1 MRPRSSPH
9 FLLLLLLAV
18 IHPSLTT
25 HQNTSREKNEE
36 NVKLLLARDERSAV
50 VHFPDDNKQLPVQS
64 GRAAPSAW
72 RFQSDDNQLSNTRQS
87 KSQFAIPLG
96 ASSGMMVPVPG
107 TRATPPGEGVKK
119 GRKAKPDVQ
128 DIISGIVHL
137 LGGKVNLHAANGA
150 AEAPP
155 ATSGNPSGPTL
166 LRPQMLAPHST
177 RINNRAPPR
186 IAQVPFE
193 AIPLELG
200 NSAGKPGQSLPFGV
214 PLRPPVFPPKLPQTG
229 QNVQGLPFTS
239 GIPLPIQ
246 LVPPVSPNRP
256 WPPTNPLVSESPL
269 PALVALTTENTPTV
283 QTHPSPLPNIPAI
296 NLTETPAAIPQI
308 VETTLS
314 AFFPEDSSVRH
325 PTAVAVVTTAATTAT
340 TTITTTTTQLPL
352 PESTTILVHESSSID
367 ISSILQPSIEDESSS
382 SSLIPLDSPS
392 PVPAVMSSSL
402 PVMPYSSDISSSLSV
417 LQSWSTPSTVPQLEA
432 GTPPNVLQL
441 PDSNRYTPP
450 LPSGRPGQVF
460 HDEYLSP
467 ANGYG
472 DVDVITSDN
481 IQPHGT
487 YGDTFELVVTAAQN
501 FGGSS
506 PPVNNGRP
514 YVIPVDIDNVRG
526 GLQAPASAESDE
538 YVSIDGRKTYFNL
551 FPTETV
557 DGNEPMVQAT
567 AMPKPAPMSNNN
579 GYGYA
584 YPDSPVEPVR
594 PAAPPRPSYPAAAAP
609 RPSYPKPAAPVVINR
624 PTASLIRRP
633 STTPLSRIDACIVGD
648 PNACLEPNESCQAE
662 EDGSAC
668 SCKPGFGRKKSS
680 EVCKGLTGLLVSIR
694 LDRLD
699 NQRLAWSS
707 SYSDPSSPDYQ
718 QLQWEANKAINSLME
733 MAPLSS
739 HFVSSSIN
747 KFYAIGNKIIVN
759 ASVFLDSSPETQSV
773 TVRPTLQRQL
783 SNIIQQRN
791 NNLGISRLWVE
802 GPNPVPVILDLN
814 ECGAPELND
823 CSPNAEC
830 INNQG
835 SFSCECKAGFSDPYP
850 NDPFQSGR
858 QCNSCTRSYC
868 NNRGECRIE
877 NGRKTCSCQ
886 GNYKGQTCELDGE
899 VLGVAIGASVAAVI
913 IIVLT
918 LVLLCMWSRRWRQNQ
933 EKMVDRSAYM
943 EQLKTM
949 PFPAIMQ
956 DRIRWAQYAEAMA
969 SAHNLYA
976 PPDPVNVNPHLALI
990 SPAYAVGTM
999 NSVSRASMAP
1009 TLPLVG
1015 QFYGSRSTCGSVI
1028 SYGKRSAPPPPPSNP
1043 PPALQVMETSEE
1055 SATESDAP
1063 IARPFQVPRP
1073 RSRSSAF
1080 SSNNIYFEADAPS
1093 TSNDFSNQSQV
1104 SLNTYQP
1111 QRQGHRYYY
1120 R

>member
-1 MRPRSSPH
+1 MRPRSTSH
-9 FLLLLLLAV
+9 FFLLLLAV
-18 IHPSLTT
+18 IHPSLTSL
-25 HQNTSREKNEE
+25 QDTSRERQRE
-36 NVKLLLARDERSAV
+36 NDEFLLARDERSAV
-50 VHFPDDNKQLPVQS
+50 VHFPDDNNQLPVQS
-64 GRAAPSAW
+64 GGASTW

-87 KSQFAIPLG
+87 KSQFSIPLG
-96 ASSGMMVPVPG
+96 TTSGMMVPVSG
-107 TRATPPGEGVKK
+107 TRGTPSGEGVKK
-119 GRKAKPDVQ
+119 GRKATPDVQ

-137 LGGKVNLHAANGA
+137 LGGKVNLHAASGA
-150 AEAPP
+150 TEAPSV
-155 ATSGNPSGPTL
+155 TSGNPSGTTL

-186 IAQVPFE
+186 ISEVPFE

-200 NSAGKPGQSLPFGV
+200 NSAGRPGQMLPFGV
-214 PLRPPVFPPKLPQTG
+214 PLRPPIYPPKLPQTG

-256 WPPTNPLVSESPL
+256 WPPANPIVSEPTPS
-269 PALVALTTENTPTV
+269 ASVTENSTV
-283 QTHPSPLPNIPAI
+283 QTSSSPPPIVHVIGNLSQSFIP
-296 NLTETPAAIPQI
+296 PKS
-308 VETTLS
+308 ETTLTN
-314 AFFPEDSSVRH
+314 FFPENSSVRH
-325 PTAVAVVTTAATTAT
+325 HPVIVVP
-340 TTITTTTTQLPL
+340 TTTTTTSLPL
-352 PESTTILVHESSSID
+352 PESTAIPVHQFTSSVD
-367 ISSILQPSIEDESSS
+367 AILQSSIEDAVSS
-382 SSLIPLDSPS
+382 SSLIPLDIPS
-392 PVPAVMSSSL
+392 VVPAVSASPL
-402 PVMPYSSDISSSLSV
+402 PVIPYASEISSSLSI
-417 LQSWSTPSTVPQLEA
+417 LQNWSPAPSVVPQLEA
-432 GTPPNVLQL
+432 GTAPTVPHL
-441 PDSNRYTPP
+441 PDSSSYTPP

-460 HDEYLSP
+460 HDEYLAP

-472 DVDVITSDN
+472 EIDVITSDN
-481 IQPHGT
+481 IQPQGS

-506 PPVNNGRP
+506 PPINSGRP

-526 GLQAPASAESDE
+526 GMQAPSSTETDE

-557 DGNEPMVQAT
+557 EAAEPVVQPT
-567 AMPKPAPMSNNN
+567 AMPKPAPINSNN

-584 YPDSPVEPVR
+584 YPDSPVEQAR
-594 PAAPPRPSYPAAAAP
+594 PAPASRPSYTMPAPAA

-624 PTASLIRRP
+624 PTASLVRRP

-648 PNACLEPNESCQAE
+648 PNACLEPNESCQVE

-668 SCKPGFGRKKSS
+668 TCKPGFGRKKSS
-680 EVCKGLTGLLVSIR
+680 DICKALTGLLVSIR

-699 NQRLAWSS
+699 NQRLSWSS
-707 SYSDPSSPDYQ
+707 NYADPTSPDYQ

-739 HFVSSSIN
+739 LFVSSSVN

-759 ASVFLDSSPETQSV
+759 ASVFLDSTPETQSV
-773 TVRPTLQRQL
+773 TVRPTLQKQL
-783 SNIIQQRN
+783 SNVIQQRN

-802 GPNPVPVILDLN
+802 GLTNPIPAILDLN

-823 CSPNAEC
+823 CSANAEC

-835 SFSCECKAGFSDPYP
+835 SFSCQCRPGFSDPYP

-886 GNYKGQTCELDGE
+886 GNYKGSTCELDGE

-949 PFPAIMQ
+949 PFPGMMH

-999 NSVSRASMAP
+999 NSISRASMAP

-1028 SYGKRSAPPPPPSNP
+1028 SYGKRNAPPPPPPSNP

-1063 IARPFQVPRP
+1063 IHARPFQVPRP
-1073 RSRSSAF
+1073 RSRSSAI

-1093 TSNDFSNQSQV
+1093 TSNDFSNQSQI

-1111 QRQGHRYYY
+1111 QRQGPRYYY

>member
-1 MRPRSSPH
+1 MEEIEKILDGDDEVTLVHGRNLF
-9 FLLLLLLAV
+9 FLQQLYPISGKHVDFYYEFLKFTRQKIRFLGIMEIWRYCHDIA
-18 IHPSLTT
+18 T
-25 HQNTSREKNEE
+25 REYEVE
-36 NVKLLLARDERSAV
+36 LSAY
-50 VHFPDDNKQLPVQS
+50 N
-64 GRAAPSAW
+64 
-72 RFQSDDNQLSNTRQS
+72 SDDISCAWAIRWYDLSIGFYCS
-87 KSQFAIPLG
+87 LHMG

-137 LGGKVNLHAANGA
+137 LGGKVNLHAA
-150 AEAPP
+150 
-155 ATSGNPSGPTL
+155 T
-166 LRPQMLAPHST
+166 QMLAPHST

-283 QTHPSPLPNIPAI
+283 QTNPSPLPNIPAI

-325 PTAVAVVTTAATTAT
+325 PTAVAVVTTATTI
-340 TTITTTTTQLPL
+340 ITTTTTQLPL

-382 SSLIPLDSPS
+382 SSLMPLDSPS

-402 PVMPYSSDISSSLSV
+402 PVMPYSSDISSSLSI
-417 LQSWSTPSTVPQLEA
+417 LQSWPTPSTVPQLEA

-739 HFVSSSIN
+739 HFVSSSVN

-877 NGRKTCSCQ
+877 SGRKTCSCQ

>member
-36 NVKLLLARDERSAV
+36 NVELLLARDERSAV

-64 GRAAPSAW
+64 GGAAPSAW

-107 TRATPPGEGVKK
+107 TRAMPPGEGVKK

-155 ATSGNPSGPTL
+155 FTSGNPSGPTL

-296 NLTETPAAIPQI
+296 NLTEIPAAIPQI

-325 PTAVAVVTTAATTAT
+325 PTAVAVATTQTTAATTT
-340 TTITTTTTQLPL
+340 TTTTTTIITTTTTQLPL

-382 SSLIPLDSPS
+382 SSLIPLDVPS

-417 LQSWSTPSTVPQLEA
+417 LQSWPTPSTVPQLEA

-467 ANGYG
+467 ADSYG

-594 PAAPPRPSYPAAAAP
+594 PAAPPRLSYPAAAAP

-739 HFVSSSIN
+739 HFVSSSVN

-802 GPNPVPVILDLN
+802 GPNPIPVILDLN

-899 VLGVAIGASVAAVI
+899 VLGVAIGASVAAVV

-976 PPDPVNVNPHLALI
+976 TPMPPPYFYQTPSTLQSNPAPSLVQH
-990 SPAYAVGTM
+990 
-999 NSVSRASMAP
+999 P
-1009 TLPLVG
+1009 TLSPPPIPPRNKVPVRQAASLPVGLVTSTAS
-1015 QFYGSRSTCGSVI
+1015 QMINNLQELARKISR
-1028 SYGKRSAPPPPPSNP
+1028 KKKSAP
-1043 PPALQVMETSEE
+1043 
-1055 SATESDAP
+1055 
-1063 IARPFQVPRP
+1063 R
-1073 RSRSSAF
+1073 

>member
-1 MRPRSSPH
+1 MRPRSTSH
-9 FLLLLLLAV
+9 FFLLLLLAV
-18 IHPSLTT
+18 IHPSLTSLQDT
-25 HQNTSREKNEE
+25 NRERQGE
-36 NVKLLLARDERSAV
+36 NDKFLLARDERSAV

-64 GRAAPSAW
+64 GGALPTTW

-87 KSQFAIPLG
+87 KSQFSIPLG
-96 ASSGMMVPVPG
+96 TTSGMMVPVSG
-107 TRATPPGEGVKK
+107 TRGMPSGEGVKK

-150 AEAPP
+150 TEAPSV
-155 ATSGNPSGPTL
+155 TSGNPSGTTL

-186 IAQVPFE
+186 ISQVPFE

-200 NSAGKPGQSLPFGV
+200 NSAGRPGQMLPFGV
-214 PLRPPVFPPKLPQTG
+214 PLRPPIYPPKLPQTG

-256 WPPTNPLVSESPL
+256 WPPANPILSEPTPS
-269 PALVALTTENTPTV
+269 ASVTENSTV
-283 QTHPSPLPNIPAI
+283 QTSSSPPPVVHVTENLSKSSIPSKS
-296 NLTETPAAIPQI
+296 
-308 VETTLS
+308 ETTLTN
-314 AFFPEDSSVRH
+314 FFPENSSVRH
-325 PTAVAVVTTAATTAT
+325 HPVSVVP
-340 TTITTTTTQLPL
+340 TTTTTTSIPL
-352 PESTTILVHESSSID
+352 PESTAIPVHQFTSSVD
-367 ISSILQPSIEDESSS
+367 AILQSSIEDGVSS
-382 SSLIPLDSPS
+382 SSLIPLDIPS
-392 PVPAVMSSSL
+392 IVPAVSTSSL
-402 PVMPYSSDISSSLSV
+402 PVIPYASEISSSLSI
-417 LQSWSTPSTVPQLEA
+417 LQNWSPAPSTVPQLEA
-432 GTPPNVLQL
+432 GTAPSVPHL
-441 PDSNRYTPP
+441 PDSSSYTPP

-460 HDEYLSP
+460 HDEYLAP

-472 DVDVITSDN
+472 EIDVITSDN
-481 IQPHGT
+481 IQPQGS

-506 PPVNNGRP
+506 PPINSARP
-514 YVIPVDIDNVRG
+514 YVIPVHIDNVRG
-526 GLQAPASAESDE
+526 GLQEPSSTETDE

-557 DGNEPMVQAT
+557 EAAEPVVQPT
-567 AMPKPAPMSNNN
+567 AMPKPAPINSNN

-584 YPDSPVEPVR
+584 YPDSPVEQAR
-594 PAAPPRPSYPAAAAP
+594 PAPASRPSYTMPAPAA

-624 PTASLIRRP
+624 PTASLVRRP

-648 PNACLEPNESCQAE
+648 PNACLEPNESCQVE

-668 SCKPGFGRKKSS
+668 TCKPGFGRKKSS
-680 EVCKGLTGLLVSIR
+680 DICKALTGLLVSIR

-699 NQRLAWSS
+699 NQRLSWSS
-707 SYSDPSSPDYQ
+707 NYADPTSPDYQ

-739 HFVSSSIN
+739 HFVSSSVN

-759 ASVFLDSSPETQSV
+759 ASVFLDSTPETQSV
-773 TVRPTLQRQL
+773 TVRPTLQKQL
-783 SNIIQQRN
+783 SYVIQQRN
-791 NNLGISRLWVE
+791 NNLGISRLWIE
-802 GPNPVPVILDLN
+802 GLTNPIPAILDLN

-823 CSPNAEC
+823 CSDNAEC

-835 SFSCECKAGFSDPYP
+835 SFSCQCRPGFSDPYP

-858 QCNSCTRSYC
+858 QCNSCTRTYC

-949 PFPAIMQ
+949 PFPAMMQ

-999 NSVSRASMAP
+999 NSISRASMAP

-1093 TSNDFSNQSQV
+1093 TSNDFSNQSQI

-1111 QRQGHRYYY
+1111 QRQGPRYYY

>member
-1028 SYGKRSAPPPPPSNP
+1028 SHP
-1043 PPALQVMETSEE
+1043 T
-1055 SATESDAP
+1055 
-1063 IARPFQVPRP
+1063 I
-1073 RSRSSAF
+1073 
-1080 SSNNIYFEADAPS
+1080 S
-1093 TSNDFSNQSQV
+1093 TSRRMRPLPAMISPTN
-1104 SLNTYQP
+1104 
-1111 QRQGHRYYY
+1111 RKCR
-1120 R
+1120 